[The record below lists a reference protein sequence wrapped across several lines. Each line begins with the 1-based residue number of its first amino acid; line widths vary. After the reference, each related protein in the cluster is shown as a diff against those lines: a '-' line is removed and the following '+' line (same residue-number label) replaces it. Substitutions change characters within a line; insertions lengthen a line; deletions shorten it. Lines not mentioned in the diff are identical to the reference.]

1 MSGEPRSYT
10 RRMEI
15 SIWTYPRRT
24 KPQTTC
30 IEAKPTDYETYE
42 EYVSEFQLAGK
53 AVRLSEA
60 KFNASKSS
68 AGR

>member
-1 MSGEPRSYT
+1 MDEPRSYT
-10 RRMEI
+10 RRLES
-15 SIWTYPRRT
+15 SIGAYPRRT

-30 IEAKPTDYETYE
+30 IESKPTDYETYE

-60 KFNASKSS
+60 KFNASKAK

>member
-1 MSGEPRSYT
+1 MDEPRSYI
-10 RRMEI
+10 RRMEARNQ
-15 SIWTYPRRT
+15 TAYPRRT

-30 IEAKPTDYETYE
+30 IESKPTDYETYE

-60 KFNASKSS
+60 RFNASK
-68 AGR
+68 AKAAT